1 MTAPPQEQLRGQPV
15 AAWVT
20 AVLAGVAAPALAML
34 GIAGPQ
40 GFAAVGS
47 SLLALGLMGT
57 GMIAAA
63 AAGRLRVGVLLA
75 MPVGAGLLLLA
86 RLLGMPGPAHPLWTG
101 LAVILASLSFAARG
115 TLFARSGGRKGWLIA
130 VLVVAGEAAMLLTAA
145 AKPGAMPDWLL
156 ALLPAQW
163 ASIAL
168 RTALAAGTG
177 QGIAIAALLALGG
190 TAAATLLVVRLWP
203 RRWPYL
209 VMFTTWLALSALVW
223 HWPPPLGT
231 PLQADGLPPGHGQMA
246 QIPLTPGNHQLRYL
260 Q

>member
-1 MTAPPQEQLRGQPV
+1 
-15 AAWVT
+15 VT
-20 AVLAGVAAPALAML
+20 PVLAGVVVPALAL
-34 GIAGPQ
+34 LALAGPQ
-40 GFAAVGS
+40 RLAAVGS
-47 SLLALGLMGT
+47 PILALGLMGT

-63 AAGRLRVGVLLA
+63 AAGRLQVGVLLA

-86 RLLGMPGPAHPLWTG
+86 WLMGMPGPAHPLWIG

-115 TLFARSGGRKGWLIA
+115 ALFARSGGSKGWLIA
-130 VLVVAGEAAMLLTAA
+130 VLVVAGEAAVLLTAA

-168 RTALAAGTG
+168 RTALAAGTV
-177 QGIAIAALLALGG
+177 QGIAIAPLVALGG

-223 HWPPPLGT
+223 HSPAPPKDVELKP
-231 PLQADGLPPGHGQMA
+231 DY
-246 QIPLTPGNHQLRYL
+246 HQPA
-260 Q
+260 